1 MRANGLVLE
10 PSGHARHRL
19 GRPSIS
25 PIIPN
30 TEAFF
35 SGWTYLN
42 GRASCVLKVKAT
54 RIILAH
60 TVNGTSLERK
70 LLLLELEC
78 LGFQPCNISEECRKV
93 QVFRGTPPRGISP
106 VEVFC
111 RNRMSA
117 RFLMGTFAQP
127 GVSDE
132 GNEILDA
139 FCSRPARRGVDRF
152 RRKRGD
158 GKRQRA
164 RTPGA
169 ATDGST

>member
-1 MRANGLVLE
+1 MPRRHRAEQSQQLPHLGPDIVRANGLVLE
-10 PSGHARHRL
+10 PSGRAGHRL
-19 GRPSIS
+19 GRPSIF

-54 RIILAH
+54 RIYLAH
-60 TVNGTSLERK
+60 TVNGASLERK
-70 LLLLELEC
+70 LFLFYRTRNVSGL
-78 LGFQPCNISEECRKV
+78 QPCNISEECRKV

-117 RFLMGTFAQP
+117 RFH
-127 GVSDE
+127 
-132 GNEILDA
+132 GNI
-139 FCSRPARRGVDRF
+139 
-152 RRKRGD
+152 
-158 GKRQRA
+158 
-164 RTPGA
+164 RT
-169 ATDGST
+169 TRSIR